1 MYYIDDERK
10 GPGAM
15 QDETLLNRI
24 SALDKPNN
32 ETLIPRD
39 QLDVLVIRI
48 ATVLLK
54 AKLSFYQYLLFL
66 LRHIK
71 QTYRT
76 IAEEENVIAR

>member
-1 MYYIDDERK
+1 MYYVDDERK

-54 AKLSFYQYLLFL
+54 TKLSIILSVSFISAPP
-66 LRHIK
+66 H
-71 QTYRT
+71 
-76 IAEEENVIAR
+76 